1 MVGDIKILVA
11 LSSKCVDFNVLLS
24 LKLCLL
30 LLEKDRVSSPYPFLK
45 ANNEQVIY
53 IVPMA

>member
-30 LLEKDRVSSPYPFLK
+30 LLQKDRISSLYPFLK
-45 ANNEQVIY
+45 GNNDQVIY
-53 IVPMA
+53 IAPMA